1 MRLDLDY
8 VRAQFPAFQ
17 EPALRDVAF
26 FESAGGSYPCRH
38 VIWRLHR
45 FYRERK
51 VQPHMGYPVSEAG
64 GEEMD
69 QARWRLAPMLGLDT
83 DELSFGPST
92 TANVYVLANAVRQ
105 WIGAGRAPP
114 AVVVTDQDHEA
125 NSGPWRR
132 LAADG
137 IEVREWRMDAGGH
150 LDPDA
155 LADLLADGRV
165 AVVAFPHASN
175 VVGEVNDV
183 AAIARIARR
192 AGARSIVD
200 GVSHAPHALPH
211 VRRLGCDAYLFS
223 SYKTYG
229 PHQGLMGLRREFGD
243 ELPAQGHAFNAGKLH
258 MRHTPAGPDHAQVA
272 ACAGLA
278 DYVDALYDHHVIAGR
293 DGAGRAEVT
302 GRMMRDHEARIA
314 APLLDWIADREELR
328 LLGPAQMSRR
338 VPTFALACAD
348 PARIAAHLARRG
360 VMAGAGDFYAHR
372 PLGALGVDPARGVLR
387 VSLAHYNTAD
397 EVDRLIGALDEA
409 LGGTGGEHGAHR
421 PVGHG
426 AAHGAAPVAG
436 ARGHGAHVQPAAAH
450 GRPETA
456 R

>member
-17 EPALRDVAF
+17 EPALRDAAF

-51 VQPHMGYPVSEAG
+51 VQPYMGYPVSDAG

-105 WIGAGRAPP
+105 WIASRAAPP
-114 AVVVTDQDHEA
+114 AIVVTNQDHEA

-132 LAADG
+132 LEADG
-137 IEVREWRMDAGGH
+137 IEIREWRMDAAGH
-150 LDPDA
+150 LDPGA
-155 LADLLADGRV
+155 LAELLADGQV
-165 AVVAFPHASN
+165 ALVAFPHASN

-192 AGARSIVD
+192 AGARTIVD
-200 GVSHAPHALPH
+200 GVSHAPHALPN
-211 VRRLGCDAYLFS
+211 VRRLGCDAYLLS
-223 SYKTYG
+223 SYKTFG
-229 PHQGLMGLRREFGD
+229 PHQGLMGLRRSFSG
-243 ELPAQGHAFNAGKLH
+243 ELPAQGHHFNAAMPAH
-258 MRHTPAGPDHAQVA
+258 RHTPAGPDHAQVA
-272 ACAGLA
+272 ACAGIA
-278 DYVDALYDHHVIAGR
+278 DYLDALYDRHVIAGR
-293 DGAGRAEVT
+293 DGAGRAQVVGEL
-302 GRMMRDHEARIA
+302 MREHEARLA
-314 APLLDWIADREELR
+314 APLLDWIADREDLR
-328 LLGPAQMSRR
+328 LLGPAAMTGR

-348 PARIAAHLARRG
+348 PSGLAAALARRG

-372 PLGALGVDPARGVLR
+372 PLRALGVDPGRGVLR
-387 VSLAHYNTAD
+387 LSLAHYNAPE
-397 EVDRLIGALDEA
+397 EVDRLVGALDEA
-409 LGGTGGEHGAHR
+409 LRPPSPDHGGASGWT
-421 PVGHG
+421 PGH
-426 AAHGAAPVAG
+426 
-436 ARGHGAHVQPAAAH
+436 AR
-450 GRPETA
+450 
-456 R
+456 

>member
-8 VRAQFPAFQ
+8 VRAQFPAFG
-17 EPALRDVAF
+17 EPALRQVAF

-51 VQPHMGYPVSEAG
+51 VQPYMGYPVSDAG

-83 DELSFGPST
+83 EELAFGPST

-105 WIGAGRAPP
+105 WIAAGGAPP

-132 LAADG
+132 LEADG
-137 IEVREWRMDAGGH
+137 IEVREWRMDAAGH
-150 LDPDA
+150 LDPGA
-155 LADLLADGRV
+155 LEDLVRDEQV

-183 AAIARIARR
+183 ASIARIARR
-192 AGARSIVD
+192 AGARTVVD
-200 GVSHAPHALPH
+200 GVSHAPHTLPH
-211 VRRLGCDAYLFS
+211 VRKLGCDAYLFS
-223 SYKTYG
+223 TYKTFG
-229 PHQGLMGLRREFGD
+229 PHQGLMGLRREFAAA
-243 ELPAQGHAFNAGKLH
+243 LPAQGHHFNAGTLSK
-258 MRHTPAGPDHAQVA
+258 RHTPAGPDHAQVA
-272 ACAGLA
+272 ACAGIA
-278 DYVDALYDHHVIAGR
+278 DYVDALYDRHVIAGR

-314 APLLDWIADREELR
+314 APLLDWIADRDGLR
-328 LLGPAQMSRR
+328 LLGPAQMVRR
-338 VPTFALACAD
+338 VPTFAIDCPE
-348 PARIAAHLARRG
+348 PARVAAQLARRG

-372 PLGALGVDPARGVLR
+372 ALAALGVDPARGVLR
-387 VSLAHYNTAD
+387 ISMAHYNTAD
-397 EVDRLIGALDEA
+397 DVDRLLGALDEA
-409 LGGTGGEHGAHR
+409 FADGGHHGGRHHG
-421 PVGHG
+421 GHAPGRGGAPAG
-426 AAHGAAPVAG
+426 AAAG
-436 ARGHGAHVQPAAAH
+436 
-450 GRPETA
+450 GRWG

>member
-1 MRLDLDY
+1 MRLDLDF

-17 EPALRDVAF
+17 EPALRNNAF

-105 WIGAGRAPP
+105 WIAAGGAPP
-114 AVVVTDQDHEA
+114 AIVVTDQDHEA

-132 LAADG
+132 LAQDG
-137 IEVREWRMDAGGH
+137 IEVREWRMDAAGH

-155 LADLLADGRV
+155 LEELVSDGQV

-175 VVGEVNDV
+175 VVGEIND
-183 AAIARIARR
+183 AARICAVARR
-192 AGARSIVD
+192 AGARTVVD

-211 VRRLGCDAYLFS
+211 VRKLGCDVYLFS
-223 SYKTYG
+223 AYKTFG
-229 PHQGLMGLRREFGD
+229 PHQGLMGIRRGFAG
-243 ELPAQGHAFNAGKLH
+243 ELPAQGHHFNAASIEK
-258 MRHTPAGPDHAQVA
+258 RFTPAGPDHAQVA
-272 ACAGLA
+272 ACAGVA
-278 DYVDALYDHHVIAGR
+278 DYVDALYDRHVIAGR
-293 DGAGRAEVT
+293 DGAGRAEVV
-302 GRMMRDHEARIA
+302 GRLMRDHESRVSQ
-314 APLLDWIADREELR
+314 PLLEFAADREELR
-328 LLGPAQMSRR
+328 LLGPAQMPGR
-338 VPTFALACAD
+338 VPTFAFACDDPSRLAAS
-348 PARIAAHLARRG
+348 LALRG

-372 PLGALGVDPARGVLR
+372 PLSALGIDPARGVLR
-387 VSLAHYNTAD
+387 VSLAHYTSAD
-397 EVDRLIGALDEA
+397 DIDRLIGALGEA
-409 LGGTGGEHGAHR
+409 LEDER
-421 PVGHG
+421 QN
-426 AAHGAAPVAG
+426 
-436 ARGHGAHVQPAAAH
+436 R
-450 GRPETA
+450 
-456 R
+456 